1 MIDFRPWSPPALLW
15 LFAAR
20 SALSCVQLWARFL
33 GLGERARA
41 ETTIIPFRGGPAAPA
56 RVGGAA
62 GQLIRFAR
70 APTPVRTR

>member
-20 SALSCVQLWARFL
+20 SALSCVQLWARFW
-33 GLGERARA
+33 GLGERA
-41 ETTIIPFRGGPAAPA
+41 ETTIVPFRGGPAAPA
-56 RVGGAA
+56 RAGAAA

-70 APTPVRTR
+70 APAPARTR